1 MADLENA
8 EVPVVHFTE
17 EDLREARERSEL
29 SLVARIFWDEPR
41 ELRAVENSFIP
52 VWKCGR
58 VRVFDVGFGL
68 YQFIFPTVSKRN
80 WVFENQP
87 WFFQRSIIHFSQNM
101 MPSEELFL
109 SLQFMLIWVKIT
121 GMPFACL
128 TKAIGR
134 KLLEPLGEVLKV
146 GYYDAGTPEGT
157 YVKGRVRMDLFEPFV
172 GTAPAVGSNGA
183 AFTVFFSYVDVPC
196 ICYLCGFLGHFMA
209 DCPRTDL
216 VFDENVRGDWISIPA
231 DPNEKEE
238 QGSQLQQVQVTR
250 APGRRG
256 GGLPPAVAAGLSSN
270 LLRQRGRGRALGGA
284 VRRNGP
290 TTDANQPCLA
300 ITWPGPIQPPEPNH
314 RIQSRVGPAPIS
326 HSARPLR
333 SISPSRRG
341 GSGPTRSVGSR
352 LRPSLSGDGDAR
364 SAGPASHGRGPIGDC
379 FPAAPRSSLV
389 AALTDRGKKIL
400 GPVLSPALSAAGE
413 GDSKEAPAGA
423 VAEVDMLGSTDGP
436 AQPNPHN
443 VPACGIGSSSAR
455 TSTPST
461 GSVKRKLLLDFEND
475 DVASA
480 DCFAEP
486 FITHTKS
493 KLTDGPGMS
502 TKLVDANEDQFLGVR
517 PEWVVSVEGNDA
529 NFDPDALFAS
539 GSEEGEINDSDHE
552 DDEPTAEVASQ
563 NRPPMVK

>member
-1 MADLENA
+1 MAELENA

-87 WFFQRSIIHFSQNM
+87 WFFQKSIIHFSQNM

-134 KLLEPLGEVLKV
+134 KLLEPLGEVMKV
-146 GYYDAGTPEGT
+146 GYFDAGTPEGT
-157 YVKGRVRMDLFEPFV
+157 YVKGRVRMDLFESFV

-209 DCPRTDL
+209 ECPRTDL
-216 VFDENVRGDWISIPA
+216 VYDENVRGEWISIPA
-231 DPNEKEE
+231 DPNEKEG
-238 QGSQLQQVQVTR
+238 QGSQLQQMQVTR

-270 LLRQRGRGRALGGA
+270 LLRQRGRGRALRGA
-284 VRRNGP
+284 IRRDGP
-290 TTDANQPCLA
+290 TTAANRPCLA
-300 ITWPGPIQPPEPNH
+300 ITWPGPIQPSEPNH
-314 RIQSRVGPAPIS
+314 RNQRRADPAPVS

-352 LRPSLSGDGDAR
+352 LRPAASVGGVAR
-364 SAGPASHGRGPIGDC
+364 SAGPVSHGLGPDGDC
-379 FPAAPRSSLV
+379 SASVPRSSL
-389 AALTDRGKKIL
+389 AAAMADRGKKVL

-413 GDSKEAPAGA
+413 SYPKEAPAG
-423 VAEVDMLGSTDGP
+423 VATEAGLLGFTGGP
-436 AQPNPHN
+436 AQPHPQT
-443 VPACGIGSSSAR
+443 VPACEIGPSSAR
-455 TSTPST
+455 KSTPSS
-461 GSVKRKLLLDFEND
+461 GSVKRKLLLDFEID
-475 DVASA
+475 DTASA

-486 FITHTKS
+486 LMPHVKS
-493 KLTDGPGMS
+493 KLTDGTGMS
-502 TKLVDANEDQFLGVR
+502 TKLVDPNEDQFLDER
-517 PEWVVSVEGNDA
+517 PEWGVSMDGNEA

-552 DDEPTAEVASQ
+552 DEEPTAEVASQ